1 MAAEQVAI
9 LDNLSHGRLILG
21 VGRGYATGTLKAFNV
36 KPQEKRERFEWCL
49 KIMLEAWAGKGV
61 SLNDEFTPVNVKPL
75 PLQAPHPPIWIAA
88 FGPKALR
95 QAGRLGLP
103 YIASPIETQ
112 GQLIENL
119 KIFSNA
125 AEEAGHAPIETRPV
139 MRTIFICDNKNE
151 LDEIKRAM
159 SKANM
164 PPGLETSQ
172 NIDEWSIIGEK
183 DYVFDKIQEYR
194 EILGITDLIVTR
206 LRLTKVSDKR
216 FRRSLEQIVSL
227 LA

>member
-1 MAAEQVAI
+1 
-9 LDNLSHGRLILG
+9 
-21 VGRGYATGTLKAFNV
+21 
-36 KPQEKRERFEWCL
+36 
-49 KIMLEAWAGKGV
+49 
-61 SLNDEFTPVNVKPL
+61 
-75 PLQAPHPPIWIAA
+75 
-88 FGPKALR
+88 
-95 QAGRLGLP
+95 
-103 YIASPIETQ
+103 
-112 GQLIENL
+112 
-119 KIFSNA
+119 
-125 AEEAGHAPIETRPV
+125 